1 MEEWKNEEEAS
12 HLENEE
18 DGEEEGEEEGEDE
31 QAAGVTRE
39 ERKTVEFK

>member
-31 QAAGVTRE
+31 QEAGVTRE